1 MQKFKKLALALMVLA
16 LSVGSVVAET
26 NSAAFDGAAAIG
38 TAQTAVEG
46 IGVAIGSLLGAAV
59 VIYLGFLGYR
69 KLREAMNKA

>member
-1 MQKFKKLALALMVLA
+1 MQKFNKFALALLVLA
-16 LSVGSVVAET
+16 VSAVSVCAET

-38 TAQTAVEG
+38 SAQTAVEG